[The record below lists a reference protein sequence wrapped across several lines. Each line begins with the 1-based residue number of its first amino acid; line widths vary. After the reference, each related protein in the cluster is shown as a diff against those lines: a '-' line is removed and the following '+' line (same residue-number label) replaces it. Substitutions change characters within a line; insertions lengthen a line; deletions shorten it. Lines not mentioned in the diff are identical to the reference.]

1 MAGFTGHNQFAGLEF
16 QETSLDKL
24 RLIFPRVVEAMVQ
37 TFAAGSRARTF
48 IVRASALLLFVVTAL
63 LFFHFRTGRA
73 ATNVEESIVKVER
86 RNFTQSLRL
95 NGTTQ
100 ASRSFVVLAPRL
112 EGAQVGSMVITK
124 LAPAGTHVQKGDVLV
139 EFDPQAQTKDYL
151 DKKSTYENLVGQVAQ
166 KQAEDNIAR
175 AKDDTAMKQAE
186 DELKRAQLELQR
198 NEIVSRIDAEKNQEA
213 LDEAQA
219 TLKQIIETY
228 QLKRAAAAAT
238 IRIQEIQRD
247 RALDAMRYAQGNAAK
262 MVVHSPMPGVVVYNT
277 IWLGGRMGTVQQGD
291 QVRPGVPFLQ
301 VVDPSQMEVRVALN
315 QVDLLKVHLGQQAQM
330 HLDAYP
336 GMTLPATL
344 EELSPLGHTG
354 QFSEVVRS
362 FTARFSVQGTDPR
375 LLPDL
380 SAALD
385 LDLGSQK
392 NVLVVPWQSI
402 GSESNHSYVWLKT
415 TVGFE
420 KRSVQTGPR
429 NDLEAVVNS
438 GLSEGDIIRRVA
450 IEDQPGTGRQ

>member
-1 MAGFTGHNQFAGLEF
+1 MDQGTVFHGKPGKSMLAG
-16 QETSLDKL
+16 
-24 RLIFPRVVEAMVQ
+24 
-37 TFAAGSRARTF
+37 AAF
-48 IVRASALLLFVVTAL
+48 LLLVTIPY
-63 LFFHFRTGRA
+63 LFAHFRQGQRA
-73 ATNVEESIVKVER
+73 TTRDESTAKVER
-86 RNFTQSLRL
+86 KNFAQVLRL

-100 ASRSFVVLAPRL
+100 ASRSFLVLAPKL

-124 LAPAGTHVQKGDVLV
+124 LVPAGTHVKKDTILV

-166 KQAEDNIAR
+166 KQAEEDIAR

-186 DELKRAQLELQR
+186 DELKRAQLELQK

-219 TLKQIIETY
+219 TLKQLKQTY
-228 QLKRAAAAAT
+228 ELKRAASAST

-247 RALDAMRYAQGNAAK
+247 RALEAMRYAQGNAAK
-262 MVVHSPMPGVVVYNT
+262 MVVHSPMEGVVVYNT

-301 VVDPSQMEVRVALN
+301 VVDPSQMEARVELN
-315 QVDLLKVHLGQQAQM
+315 QVDLLKVHPGQRAQM

-336 GMTLPATL
+336 GMTLPAVL
-344 EELSPLGHTG
+344 EELSPLGHPG
-354 QFSEVVRS
+354 QFAQAVRS
-362 FTARFSVQGTDPR
+362 FAARFSVQGTDPR

-385 LDLGSQK
+385 VDLGSQK
-392 NVLVVPWQSI
+392 NVLVIPWQSI
-402 GSESNHSYVWLKT
+402 GIEADHVFVWLKT
-415 TVGFE
+415 TGSFE
-420 KRSVQTGPR
+420 KRTVQT
-429 NDLEAVVNS
+429 VS
-438 GLSEGDIIRRVA
+438 GLAEGDTIRRAA
-450 IEDQPGTGRQ
+450 IEDELGAVPQ

>member
-1 MAGFTGHNQFAGLEF
+1 MDLAPQRSNGAK
-16 QETSLDKL
+16 TSIL
-24 RLIFPRVVEAMVQ
+24 
-37 TFAAGSRARTF
+37 
-48 IVRASALLLFVVTAL
+48 RASALLLLVTTPF
-63 LFFHFRTGRA
+63 LFAHFRPGRA
-73 ATNVEESIVKVER
+73 ATNLEESVVRVER
-86 RNFTQSLRL
+86 RDFSQSLRL
-95 NGTTQ
+95 NGTTE

-124 LAPAGTHVQKGDVLV
+124 LAPAGTRIKKGDFLV

-151 DKKSTYENLVGQVAQ
+151 EKKGAYESLVGQVAQ
-166 KQAEDNIAR
+166 KEAEEAIASS
-175 AKDDTAMKQAE
+175 KDDTAMKQAE
-186 DELKRAQLELQR
+186 DELKRTQLELQR

-219 TLKQIIETY
+219 TLKQLKETY

-247 RALDAMRYAQGNAAK
+247 RALEAMRYAQGNAAK

-301 VVDPSQMEVRVALN
+301 VVDPSQMQVRVQLN
-315 QVDLLKVHLGQQAQM
+315 QVDLLKVHAGQRAEMQ
-330 HLDAYP
+330 LDAYP
-336 GMTLPATL
+336 GMTLPAVL
-344 EELSPLGHTG
+344 EEVSPLGHTG
-354 QFSEVVRS
+354 QFTEAVRA
-362 FTARFSVQGTDPR
+362 FTATFSVQGTDPR

-385 LDLGSQK
+385 LDLGTQK
-392 NVLVVPWQSI
+392 NVLAVPWQSI
-402 GSESNHSYVWLKT
+402 GMEAGHSFVWLKT
-415 TVGFE
+415 RVGFE
-420 KRSVQTGPR
+420 KRSVQTGSR

-438 GLSEGDIIRRVA
+438 GLSEGDMIRRVA
-450 IEDQPGTGRQ
+450 VEEQPGAGRQ

>member
-1 MAGFTGHNQFAGLEF
+1 
-16 QETSLDKL
+16 
-24 RLIFPRVVEAMVQ
+24 VQ
-37 TFAAGSRARTF
+37 TSQARGESRTF
-48 IVRASALLLFVVTAL
+48 IFRASTLLLLTITVFLFV
-63 LFFHFRTGRA
+63 HFRSERA
-73 ATNVEESIVKVER
+73 STNFEESIIRVER
-86 RNFTQSLRL
+86 KNFTQSLRL

-100 ASRSFVVLAPRL
+100 ASRSFVVLAPKL

-124 LAPAGTHVQKGDVLV
+124 LVPAGTHVQKGDILV

-166 KQAEDNIAR
+166 KQADENIAR

-186 DELKRAQLELQR
+186 DEFKRAQLELQK

-213 LDEAQA
+213 LDEAET
-219 TLKQIIETY
+219 TLKQLKETY
-228 QLKRAAAAAT
+228 QLKRAAAAAA

-247 RALDAMRYAQGNAAK
+247 RAMQAMRFAQGNAAK

-301 VVDPSQMEVRVALN
+301 VVDPSQMEVRVELN
-315 QVDLLKVHLGQQAQM
+315 QVDLLKVRLGQRAQM

-336 GMTLPATL
+336 GMALPAAL
-344 EELSPLGHTG
+344 EELSPLGHPG
-354 QFSEVVRS
+354 QFTEVVRS
-362 FTARFSVQGTDPR
+362 FTARFSIQGTDPR

-392 NVLVVPWQSI
+392 SVLVVPWQSI
-402 GSESNHSYVWLKT
+402 GSEAGHSFVWLKT
-415 TVGFE
+415 TGGFE
-420 KRSVQTGPR
+420 KRTVQTGPR
-429 NDLEAVVNS
+429 NDLEAIVNS
-438 GLSEGDIIRRVA
+438 GLAEGDIIRRTA
-450 IEDQPGTGRQ
+450 MEEQPGTARP